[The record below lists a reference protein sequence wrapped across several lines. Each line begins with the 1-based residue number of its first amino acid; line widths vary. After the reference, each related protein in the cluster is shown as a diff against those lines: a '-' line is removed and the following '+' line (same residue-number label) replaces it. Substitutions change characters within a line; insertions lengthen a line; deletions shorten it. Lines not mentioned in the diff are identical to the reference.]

1 MLNSW
6 GTTKA
11 RPDGL
16 FMVSM
21 DMNYSC
27 NYTGLGYAYYWMT
40 LDAQFERAALPEV
53 AEGESGGLRS
63 ASQIRAEA
71 ERKVVDAREGLEE
84 ARDDI
89 DSKREERRD
98 TNY

>member
-40 LDAQFERAALPEV
+40 LDAEFERVATPEV
-53 AEGESGGLRS
+53 AEDESGGLGS

-98 TNY
+98 AKY

>member
-6 GTTKA
+6 GTTEA

-53 AEGESGGLRS
+53 GQEGSGGLRS

-71 ERKVVDAREGLEE
+71 ERNAQEAEEELEA
-84 ARDDI
+84 ARDNL
-89 DSKREERRD
+89 DSKREERRAAK
-98 TNY
+98 Y